1 MGRLLRAHAL
11 TALVAALTNS
21 PSTIAQPQAPT
32 KSEQPA
38 VPSAEAAAPN
48 ANAPEPSQPSASA
61 PTTPVSEPGSPV
73 QAASAPV
80 VPKLDLSRYLANGK
94 IGYAGLAVEKANI
107 QKSLADEHYLR
118 DDRQNAEKT
127 YLRTLNTL
135 NEEAPDDN
143 LTPAQRAVKKLLKVD
158 VDYRLLNLRLGNDFW
173 SGYRTDRPSVP
184 HRHLLIMEGLLE
196 TFEKQVGEIDEL
208 LERLEKGEAEQAKLA
223 RLKYELEGKIKDQ
236 ILAQEKGVIV
246 ERKERSNMGTWEA
259 RVRNLTGQRLAVEAQ
274 SKQLE
279 DEQKQLS
286 ANASSML
293 VQAVAS
299 GAGVP
304 PSVTTAVMTGDVKA
318 ALLQEATAQL
328 GDANSPM
335 SKAIGQVSRDAHKL
349 QDLYISVAKRYEE
362 ARGQI
367 EAGGATLKQAGDL
380 IRKPTFESLVGVG
393 DSLWAKL
400 PDAERKRLTSRIT
413 QAVPTAGLLESY
425 RRIELSAQDAA
436 ALRVRMEN
444 LALSRIPIANIRS
457 DLDMLAAQVVKNESQ
472 AKAQFISI
480 YKKLASTN
488 LSDAQYSTFVEQ
500 FVRNGASDLFEMV
513 PTSQRLAV
521 ARAMG
526 EPTVKGAITKLSD
539 EGLSALRGGR
549 IQNGKILYTVGG
561 RTSSIDIK
569 SLFDTA
575 ALESAT
581 TGLRD
586 LPSLYGELVKRTDQ
600 PQLMRLAI
608 SQIPK
613 DMLGIS
619 VEAALKR
626 ETDKTA
632 RENTWDALTSGMSV
646 AANTKA
652 REVLTYQSLGAA
664 VVEEVVTRP
673 EAAFRV
679 VAPPTV
685 PAPSGSDTGISPQ
698 ANAVATAALNYAI
711 PGAGVAVSLAQTFA
725 KMDANIDEMNRLADQ
740 SLRIMAEQEQLYDLA
755 TEAYFQYA
763 LAEVEQRRA
772 EVLRDSAEKQLGVYS
787 AELTRRSNSTN
798 KPLAAIG
805 LRRALTYYVAERLR
819 EEFDLFD
826 RSYAMWNSGLR
837 ARGAIA
843 AEIQSDPQNVR
854 YALDSDIHLFDWLN
868 RERESTRGD
877 PDVLRMHWRQMLQLA
892 KDVCAKRSCKP
903 GDGSGALGQIAATR
917 TLSLKSDL
925 VGDYEWRRFK
935 EWQRD
940 PRGSFIMNFA
950 MLPTFNI
957 VPLHF
962 ENVRIVD
969 VRVAGIRKDEKSVLS
984 QIAITHSG
992 ISQIPRAAADTE
1004 GGIVFQREALLPKTS
1019 AAFNKPTDFDV
1030 EALRT
1035 RFDGPSNALNFPTL
1049 REFEGYGLYTTYQ
1062 LTLQNTPENTSV
1074 DDITIR
1080 IAYFYHDASNIVSE
1094 ERYLSSLR
1102 STGTGL
1108 PFEIYDYR
1116 LVSKST
1122 PSCAGGKG
1130 AATESISA
1138 VIPPHMRS
1146 SFTTAFARF
1155 ADPGAGKQVDMLPA
1169 ANRGDLT
1176 KLQACLETRVVKV
1189 CKPLN
1194 EIQMIAASWYSASKA
1209 PPTSRREDV
1218 FDVLSIS
1225 NDANVPPEIRSR
1237 YVSLCQG
1244 AAQ

>member
-1 MGRLLRAHAL
+1 MSRLLRAHAL
-11 TALVAALTNS
+11 AALVVALTNS
-21 PSTIAQPQAPT
+21 PSTSAQPQAPA
-32 KSEQPA
+32 KREQPA
-38 VPSAEAAAPN
+38 APAAGAAAPS
-48 ANAPEPSQPSASA
+48 ASAPEPSQPAASA
-61 PTTPVSEPGSPV
+61 PTAPVSEPGSPA

-80 VPKLDLSRYLANGK
+80 VPKLDLSRYLANDK

-196 TFEKQVGEIDEL
+196 TFEKQVGEIDAL
-208 LERLEKGEAEQAKLA
+208 LERLDAGAAEQAKLA
-223 RLKYELEGKIKDQ
+223 RMKYELEGKIKDQ
-236 ILAQEKGVIV
+236 ILAQEKGVIGA
-246 ERKERSNMGTWEA
+246 RKERSNMGTWEA
-259 RVRNLTGQRLAVEAQ
+259 RVRNLTGQRLAVEAR

-425 RRIELSAQDAA
+425 RRIELGAQDAA
-436 ALRVRMEN
+436 ALRVRIEN
-444 LALSRIPIANIRS
+444 LALSRIPIASIRS
-457 DLDMLAAQVVKNESQ
+457 DLDMLATQVVKNESQ

-488 LSDAQYSTFVEQ
+488 LSDAQYGTFVEH
-500 FVRNGASDLFEMV
+500 FVRNGASDVFALV
-513 PTSQRLAV
+513 PASQRLAV

-526 EPTVKGAITKLSD
+526 EPTVNGAITKLSD

-561 RTSSIDIK
+561 RTASIDIK

-613 DMLGIS
+613 DMLGVS

-626 ETDKTA
+626 ETDKDA
-632 RENTWDALTSGMSV
+632 RENTWEALTSGMSV
-646 AANTKA
+646 AATTKA

-673 EAAFRV
+673 EAASRV
-679 VAPPTV
+679 AVPPTV

-755 TEAYFQYA
+755 TEAYFQHA

-787 AELTRRSNSTN
+787 AELNRRSNSTH
-798 KPLAAIG
+798 KTLAAIG

-877 PDVLRMHWRQMLQLA
+877 PDALRMHWRQMLQLA
-892 KDVCAKRSCKP
+892 KDVCTKRSCKP

-925 VGDYEWRRFK
+925 VGDHEWRRFK

-950 MLPTFNI
+950 MLPAFNI

-984 QIAITHSG
+984 QIALRHSG

-1019 AAFNKPTDFDV
+1019 AGFNKPTDFNV

-1035 RFDGPSNALNFPTL
+1035 RFDGPSNATNYPTL
-1049 REFEGYGLYTTYQ
+1049 REFEGYGLYATYE

-1074 DDITIR
+1074 DDIAIR

-1130 AATESISA
+1130 AVTESISA

-1155 ADPGAGKQVDMLPA
+1155 TDPGAGKQVDMLPA

-1176 KLQACLETRVVKV
+1176 KLQSCLETRVVKV

-1209 PPTSRREDV
+1209 PPTSRREDI
-1218 FDVLSIS
+1218 FDALSIS

-1237 YVSLCQG
+1237 YMSLCQG